1 MDNLDFEMVKNEY
14 LKVDHDA
21 EDNFIKLMIKA
32 SKSLVETYL
41 NTKFTEF
48 GDEYPSEFDIARLQ
62 LIGQWYEDRVI
73 MSPRSNVQ
81 EMAYVFS
88 DLLDPHRYWQIGF
101 TGDGSEAITG
111 LYYDYQKDLHR
122 FYRSEVVDTWTA
134 IKGEDVPPESTT
146 FYAPLDEVDYNQ
158 RWRRDDE

>member
-1 MDNLDFEMVKNEY
+1 MVKNEY

-32 SKSLVETYL
+32 SKSFVETYL

-88 DLLDPHRYWQIGF
+88 DLLDPHRHWQIGF
-101 TGDGSEAITG
+101 AGDGSEAITG
-111 LYYDYQKDLHR
+111 LYYDYQRDLHR

-134 IKGEDVPPESTT
+134 IKGEDVPPKSTT
-146 FYAPLDEVDYNQ
+146 FYAPLDAVDYNQ